1 MKEKLDLRGKVDK
14 PLFLSSLLVLLAI
27 SIPTILFPDQA
38 MGVVNTI
45 RDFILYKFGI
55 YYVFFGFFT
64 VIFCLYICFS
74 KYGRIKLGDPDTKP
88 DYSTFSWAAMLFC
101 GGIGGTVIYWGAI
114 EWVYY
119 FSAYTPLHIEP
130 GSPEAYEMAAAMG
143 PYHWGGICWTIYI
156 VCGVACA
163 YMMYVRKSNVFR
175 ISEACR
181 GMLGDRVDGLLGKII
196 DIGFMFGLIG
206 AAATAFGLQTPFI
219 ATLINKIT
227 GIPDTTTLRLIILV
241 GVAMIFG
248 ITSYMGISKGMKRIS
263 DANVILAIGILLIVL
278 FSGSAVYSLKMATT
292 SIGLLAENFI
302 TMSSWMDP
310 QGVSGG
316 FPEWWTV
323 FYWAWAAM
331 YAPFYGLFFAKISK
345 GRTMAQMIAGTV
357 GFGSLGCF
365 SVFEI
370 LGGYGMFMNTNGKI
384 DMVANQTALGDAGAI
399 VALFETLP
407 MAKIMLVLILIV
419 IVLFS
424 ATTYDATSGVLAGV
438 SMHALDE
445 KGESK
450 AWLRLLWAGLLV
462 CLPAGFIISGSPL
475 GPLQTITIIFAL
487 PVTLI
492 CIVTVVS
499 FFKMVKEDVAS
510 GKFVFPEKR

>member
-1 MKEKLDLRGKVDK
+1 MNEKKNLTGRIDK
-14 PLFLSSLLVLLAI
+14 PLFISTLLVLIAVSVPI
-27 SIPTILFPDQA
+27 ILYPDQA
-38 MGVVNTI
+38 MGVVNKI
-45 RDFILYKFGI
+45 RDFMLYNLGV
-55 YYVFFGFFT
+55 YYVWFGFFT

-74 KYGRIKLGDPDTKP
+74 KYGKIKLGDPDTKP
-88 DYSTFSWAAMLFC
+88 EYSTFSWAAMLFC
-101 GGIGGTVIYWGAI
+101 GGIGGTVMYWGAI

-119 FSAYTPLHIEP
+119 YSGYTPLHIVS
-130 GSPEAYEMAAAMG
+130 GSAQAYEMAAAMG

-163 YMMYVRKSNVFR
+163 YIMYVRKSKVFR

-181 GMLGDRVDGLLGKII
+181 GVLGNKVDGVVGKII

-219 ATLINKIT
+219 ARLITTIT
-227 GIPDTTTLRLIILV
+227 GIPDGTPLRLAILV
-241 GVAMIFG
+241 GVASIFG
-248 ITSYMGISKGMKRIS
+248 ITSYMGITKGMKRIS
-263 DANVILAIGILLIVL
+263 DLNVILAIGVLVVVL
-278 FSGSAVYSLKMATT
+278 FSGSAIYTLKMATT
-292 SIGLLAENFI
+292 SLGILAENFI

-345 GRTMAQMIAGTV
+345 GRTMAQMIAGSV

-365 SVFEI
+365 TVFQV
-370 LGGYGMFMNTNGKI
+370 LGGYGMHLNSTGVI
-384 DMVANQTALGDAGAI
+384 DVVKMQAEEGDAQTI
-399 VALFETLP
+399 VNILQTVPGGSIL
-407 MAKIMLVLILIV
+407 LVVVLVV

-438 SMHALDE
+438 SQYQLDE
-445 KGESK
+445 NGESK
-450 AWLRLLWAGLLV
+450 PWLRLVWAGLLV
-462 CLPAGFIISGSPL
+462 MLPAGFIISGSQL

-487 PVTLI
+487 PVTFI
-492 CIVTVVS
+492 CILTVVS
-499 FFKMVKEDVAS
+499 FFKMVKQDVAA
-510 GKFVFPEKR
+510 GIFELPKK